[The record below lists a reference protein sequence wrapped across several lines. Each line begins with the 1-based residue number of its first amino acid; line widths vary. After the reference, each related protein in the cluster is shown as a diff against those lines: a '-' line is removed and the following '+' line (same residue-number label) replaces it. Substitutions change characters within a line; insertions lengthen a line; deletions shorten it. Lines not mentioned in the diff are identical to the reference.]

1 MVTRES
7 VRRSVSCADDYGT
20 VAKQEDGTI
29 KSLGPI
35 PAGTAAWRWNPFWT
49 RHLPASVNRQLLPLK
64 AHFFLYLAG
73 QACVFPY
80 LAVIGRQNGINA
92 ATIAI
97 IFSLTPLTAV
107 IIKPVCGFVIDRTQ
121 NATAVIVFLQV
132 VLVIFHG
139 IVFCSPSIKAHSDS
153 SFTGYLNCNSSQ
165 LVISNS
171 SSASCVVSGAREGS
185 PFSCNLTVFDDARS
199 VDVTATGA
207 SDTVVNL
214 KGVSSICGNVSAS
227 GRVANETYAVLR
239 CPCDTSV
246 YSGNFW
252 IYTVSVV
259 VSWVCAATLYTV
271 TDAAVCELLGDK
283 VNVFGRQRL
292 WGTISWGIV
301 SPLIGMMIDE
311 ASNSTYTDY
320 KPGFYVFVVVM
331 LLDILLLLRMPRLR
345 TADLSLNLFKDVATL
360 FCNAEIVLFTAWT
373 FIVGALIGVLW
384 SFSTWYL
391 EDLHA
396 SKLMIG
402 LSNTVMSL
410 CVEVPLFFVSNTIL
424 ERIGYFFSYSAA
436 FLTFSIK
443 FIGYSYLVNP
453 WYGLIVDIPWRRH
466 LSSGLLRHDCV
477 RQAGCH
483 AWHDSL
489 DDVHLGLD
497 FGRSW
502 RCSRQHA
509 GWNEHRQN
517 WRPVDIP
524 LPWLRFFRV
533 RCFVYSELPVPSAPG
548 PRSFRGYS
556 PIGEVPPGGGAKGH
570 EPMKNGSARKCD
582 SAANNECVEHT
593 YF

>member
-7 VRRSVSCADDYGT
+7 VRRCVSCADDYGT
-20 VAKQEDGTI
+20 VAKQEAGTI
-29 KSLGPI
+29 KRDSGV
-35 PAGTAAWRWNPFWT
+35 AMESFWT

-453 WYGLIVDIPWRRH
+453 WYGLIVDIPGGAIFPLAYSAMTVFAKRAATPGTTASMMCILGSTLEGLGVAAGNMLGGMSIDRIGAR
-466 LSSGLLRHDCV
+466 LTFRYLGYVSSGCAVLCTLSYLCLLLLGRG
-477 RQAGCH
+477 RL
-483 AWHDSL
+483 DS
-489 DDVHLGLD
+489 
-497 FGRSW
+497 S
-502 RCSRQHA
+502 C
-509 GWNEHRQN
+509 
-517 WRPVDIP
+517 
-524 LPWLRFFRV
+524 
-533 RCFVYSELPVPSAPG
+533 
-548 PRSFRGYS
+548 RGYS
-556 PIGEVPPGGGAKGH
+556 PIGEAPPGGGQ
-570 EPMKNGSARKCD
+570 GSRAD
-582 SAANNECVEHT
+582 
-593 YF
+593 